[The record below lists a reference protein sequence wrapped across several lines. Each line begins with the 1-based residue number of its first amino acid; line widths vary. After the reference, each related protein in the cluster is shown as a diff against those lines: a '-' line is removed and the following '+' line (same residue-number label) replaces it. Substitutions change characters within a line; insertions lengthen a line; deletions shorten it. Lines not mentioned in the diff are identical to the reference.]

1 MKKHWKKWKWG
12 VLFLALVWLLVGPWP
27 TPEVFQRPGATPG
40 YARDT
45 FARLGAMRPARGE
58 GPLLVGAGRAE
69 MTCLPGQPRL
79 GFLRDAP
86 ESAGVHSRCYATAL
100 TLRQG
105 ETTATLLTL
114 DLFILAPAFTAAVA
128 KESGVPEDELY
139 FTASHTHSGPGGWLR
154 GGMLEMVYGRAQPQ
168 WEARVVGAAAA
179 AVRASR
185 ENLRPAKAFC
195 RRAPTPGMLENRIYP
210 DERPAREVAEALVF
224 REDGGQGEIIA
235 TFLAYAAHATLVR
248 PAEKRCS
255 ADYPGFWRDAWE
267 RAHGGL
273 AMFAAGCVGDAR
285 AANGPTA
292 ENFGARLAAEL
303 GRAAEEPLAGG
314 PLARLWL
321 PVETPTTRIPL
332 GKSWRWAP
340 LVAPCLLPAGA
351 RLCGLRVGGAALI
364 GWPGDVA
371 GELAPPLEEKARAL
385 GLRLFI
391 TSFNGDWRCYFTT
404 RETYRARAAYEVRM
418 GFLGE
423 NGGDYFAALSAKML
437 EKLAA
442 E

>member
-1 MKKHWKKWKWG
+1 M
-12 VLFLALVWLLVGPWP
+12 LFRYPRFW
-27 TPEVFQRPGATPG
+27 R
-40 YARDT
+40 
-45 FARLGAMRPARGE
+45 
-58 GPLLVGAGRAE
+58 
-69 MTCLPGQPRL
+69 QPRL

-292 ENFGARLAAEL
+292 ENCGARLAAEL
-303 GRAAEEPLAGG
+303 GSKACCTQYWFFLYISLTGFWISG
-314 PLARLWL
+314 FY
-321 PVETPTTRIPL
+321 
-332 GKSWRWAP
+332 
-340 LVAPCLLPAGA
+340 
-351 RLCGLRVGGAALI
+351 GL
-364 GWPGDVA
+364 
-371 GELAPPLEEKARAL
+371 
-385 GLRLFI
+385 
-391 TSFNGDWRCYFTT
+391 
-404 RETYRARAAYEVRM
+404 
-418 GFLGE
+418 E
-423 NGGDYFAALSAKML
+423 NLQTC
-437 EKLAA
+437 
-442 E
+442 